1 MPSVNDFYG
10 SGATIKASDLQ
21 GREFALTISA
31 LEFRKFDDGNKI
43 ELTFAQT
50 DKKMVCNKTNANTI
64 ADIYGDETNN
74 WIGKEITLFPTYTDF
89 NGGQVPCVRVKPMQ
103 AQAFQQQAP
112 QQMQQQPAP
121 NGGHPFAPQQP
132 PQGNMTSEDALN
144 DSVPF

>member
-10 SGATIKASDLQ
+10 SGATIKANDLQ
-21 GREFALTISA
+21 GREFALTISG

-43 ELTFAQT
+43 ELSFAQT

-112 QQMQQQPAP
+112 QAMQQAAP
-121 NGGHPFAPQQP
+121 NGGNPFAQQQP
-132 PQGNMTSEDALN
+132 SNSGVTSEEELN
-144 DSVPF
+144 DRVPF